1 MTTNANAP
9 KRGTGRAPPPLPLVP
24 EVFKANERLK
34 AVSFKLYSVPE
45 DANSPKINFE
55 IRPINGSETLREV
68 ILFFRDVKKIKKGC
82 NVTTSEQ
89 LDTLLRNLIQGPA
102 LNTYNRTVE
111 ELHAEEWKRL
121 RLEAIKVAAKAKK
134 DKKEEPLSATE
145 VTAIR
150 NSVNKPAITELMIQL
165 GIQSVVVYMA
175 PTKALA
181 KQTAWMRR
189 FCRKPADMT
198 TKVFLNHL
206 LRIND
211 EELPCI
217 PPKFNQSQKLSQD
230 DIIDIILHG
239 IPKRWAREFER
250 SGFDPMESDLKK
262 LMEQCERMESLDAM
276 DGEQTEKKTE
286 KSSNRDSARHSKK
299 SPKKHKSSHES
310 RSGNC
315 VIHGKNCG
323 HSTDECKLVLG
334 MVNPEKRQEKK
345 VSFKDGRRSSTNKSW
360 SRKSDEAKD
369 KTKKDL
375 AAFIGKLVKKELN
388 AVQKSDKEKR
398 KKKDD
403 DDEDDD
409 DKSVNAFD
417 LSTLDYDDMA
427 NLTINDDAKVSS
439 QEQARRDDEE
449 FTVSSPDSAEK
460 DNVIDIDSDLD

>member
-1 MTTNANAP
+1 MTTTGNNG
-9 KRGTGRAPPPLPLVP
+9 KGRAPPPLPLVP
-24 EVFKANERLK
+24 EVFKASDRVK
-34 AVSFKLYSVPE
+34 AVTFKLFSIPR
-45 DANSPKINFE
+45 DNNAPKINFG
-55 IRPINGSETLREV
+55 IRPINGSETLRECLV
-68 ILFFRDVKKIKKGC
+68 LFRDAKKVQKGC
-82 NVTTSEQ
+82 NINDEEQ
-89 LDTLLRNLIQGPA
+89 YNTVLRNLLQGPA
-102 LNTYNRTVE
+102 LQAYDGALSEALAT
-111 ELHAEEWKRL
+111 EWKNR
-121 RLEAIKVAAKAKK
+121 R
-134 DKKEEPLSATE
+134 T
-145 VTAIR
+145 TAINTEAR
-150 NSVNKPAITELMIQL
+150 ARRTAGNTDMTNNEILALSNTIAKPDIDEDMITAGVQAVIR
-165 GIQSVVVYMA
+165 YMA

-299 SPKKHKSSHES
+299 SHKKHKSSHES

-315 VIHGKNCG
+315 VIHGKKCG
-323 HSTDECKLVLG
+323 HSTDECKVVLG

-427 NLTINDDAKVSS
+427 NLSINDDAKVSS

>member
-1 MTTNANAP
+1 MEA
-9 KRGTGRAPPPLPLVP
+9 KRR
-24 EVFKANERLK
+24 
-34 AVSFKLYSVPE
+34 
-45 DANSPKINFE
+45 
-55 IRPINGSETLREV
+55 
-68 ILFFRDVKKIKKGC
+68 RDDG
-82 NVTTSEQ
+82 
-89 LDTLLRNLIQGPA
+89 
-102 LNTYNRTVE
+102 
-111 ELHAEEWKRL
+111 
-121 RLEAIKVAAKAKK
+121 
-134 DKKEEPLSATE
+134 EPLMVASDITTVRNGVPKPPTTE
-145 VTAIR
+145 
-150 NSVNKPAITELMIQL
+150 PMIQL
-165 GIQSVVVYMA
+165 GIQEVVSYMA

-262 LMEQCERMESLDAM
+262 LMEQCERMESLDFM
-276 DGEQTEKKTE
+276 DGKQTTKKT
-286 KSSNRDSARHSKK
+286 NTRDSKKNPKK
-299 SPKKHKSSHES
+299 SHNHKKHKTSHEK
-310 RSGNC
+310 RSGDC
-315 VIHGKNCG
+315 VIHGKGCG
-323 HSTDECKLVLG
+323 HSMDECKVILG
-334 MVNPEKRQEKK
+334 MVDPDKKK
-345 VSFKDGRRSSTNKSW
+345 VSFKKDGKNHHTNKSW
-360 SRKSDEAKD
+360 SRKSEDAKD

-388 AVQKSDKEKR
+388 AVQKDDKEKR
-398 KKKDD
+398 KKNEDD
-403 DDEDDD
+403 DDDD

-427 NLTINDDAKVSS
+427 NLSINDGAKVSS

>member
-1 MTTNANAP
+1 
-9 KRGTGRAPPPLPLVP
+9 
-24 EVFKANERLK
+24 
-34 AVSFKLYSVPE
+34 
-45 DANSPKINFE
+45 
-55 IRPINGSETLREV
+55 
-68 ILFFRDVKKIKKGC
+68 
-82 NVTTSEQ
+82 
-89 LDTLLRNLIQGPA
+89 
-102 LNTYNRTVE
+102 
-111 ELHAEEWKRL
+111 
-121 RLEAIKVAAKAKK
+121 
-134 DKKEEPLSATE
+134 
-145 VTAIR
+145 
-150 NSVNKPAITELMIQL
+150 MIQL
-165 GIQSVVVYMA
+165 GIQEVVSYMS

-286 KSSNRDSARHSKK
+286 KSSNRDTKK
-299 SPKKHKSSHES
+299 SHKKHKSSHES
-310 RSGNC
+310 RSGSRDC
-315 VIHGKNCG
+315 VIHGKKCG
-323 HSTDECKLVLG
+323 HSTDECKVVLG
-334 MVNPEKRQEKK
+334 LVKPEKRQEKK
-345 VSFKDGRRSSTNKSW
+345 VSFKDGQRPSTNKSW
-360 SRKSDEAKD
+360 SRKSNEAKD

-388 AVQKSDKEKR
+388 AVQKDDKEKR
-398 KKKDD
+398 KKNEDD
-403 DDEDDD
+403 DDDD

-427 NLTINDDAKVSS
+427 NLSINDGAKVSS

>member
-34 AVSFKLYSVPE
+34 AVSFKLYSVPA

-68 ILFFRDVKKIKKGC
+68 ILFFRDAAKIKKGC
-82 NVTTSEQ
+82 NVTTNEQ
-89 LDTLLRNLIQGPA
+89 LDTLLRNLLQGPA
-102 LNTYNRTVE
+102 LNTYNRAVE
-111 ELHAEEWKRL
+111 EAHAAEWKRL
-121 RLEAIKVAAKAKK
+121 RLEAIKVETKNKK
-134 DKKEEPLSATE
+134 DKGEGLLTATE
-145 VTAIR
+145 ITAIR
-150 NSVNKPAITELMIQL
+150 NGVVKPAINKAMIQA
-165 GIQSVVVYMA
+165 GNQAVIAYMA

-211 EELPCI
+211 EELPHI
-217 PPKFNQSQKLSQD
+217 PPKFNESQKLSQD

-239 IPKRWAREFER
+239 IPKRWSREFER

-286 KSSNRDSARHSKK
+286 KSSNRDSARNPKK
-299 SPKKHKSSHES
+299 SHKKHKSSHEP

-315 VIHGKNCG
+315 VIHGKKCG
-323 HSTDECKLVLG
+323 HSTDECKVVLG
-334 MVNPEKRQEKK
+334 LVNPEKRQEKK
-345 VSFKDGRRSSTNKSW
+345 VSFKNGTKSSTNKSW
-360 SRKSDEAKD
+360 SRKSEDAKD

-388 AVQKSDKEKR
+388 AIQKDDKEKR
-398 KKKDD
+398 KKVEDD
-403 DDEDDD
+403 DDDD

-417 LSTLDYDDMA
+417 LSTMDYEDMA
-427 NLTINDDAKVSS
+427 NLSINDGAKVSS
-439 QEQARRDDEE
+439 EEQARRDDEE
-449 FTVSSPDSAEK
+449 FTVSSPDNGEK
-460 DNVIDIDSDLD
+460 DNVIDIESDLD